1 MTDTYTKESFIEEFE
16 KIPPSKFGT
25 EITNCALAHCGV
37 QLDASGSGYI
47 GTEKSAALI
56 RLFGGRYDNDYEA
69 VYEVNDGTGQGTHKF
84 GDTPKKRILT
94 YLKSL

>member
-1 MTDTYTKESFIEEFE
+1 MSGNYTKEYFIEEFE
-16 KIPPSKFGT
+16 KIPVSKFGT
-25 EITNCALAHCGV
+25 DISNCALGHCGV

-56 RLFGGRYDNDYEA
+56 LLFGGKDENDYGA
-69 VYEVNDGTGQGTHKF
+69 VYEVNDGTGQGVHRL
-84 GDTPKKRILT
+84 GDTPKERILT